1 MKAVVK
7 KLPAHMTVQNLKGLL
22 QRLYKIDTSR
32 QKVSYF
38 DERVGTDVIL
48 CIHVLYVCDYV
59 HVCCVSL
66 YSFVC
71 LLFESKCKFCV
82 VLNMVYVD

>member
-38 DERVGTDVIL
+38 DKRVGTDVIL
-48 CIHVLYVCDYV
+48 CINVLYVCAYV
-59 HVCCVSL
+59 VFLCTHLCVFCL
-66 YSFVC
+66 NLNANFV
-71 LLFESKCKFCV
+71 
-82 VLNMVYVD
+82 